1 MRNHFINYTTVG
13 VFVAAMIVAL
23 LWALA
28 QISGRTGPSD
38 SYAIVMDAV
47 TDIDYGTLVRYE
59 GYKIGQVER
68 IEPEWNGKYQF
79 RVFVSVEKDWKFPVD
94 SIARISASSFLAG
107 KTVEVFSGKSTQLVA
122 VGGEIPSGP
131 PADAFS
137 LMAQVAGQIGD
148 LSENSLKPLI
158 SHVDEIILKIGN
170 NTDANLEELFAS
182 LQAIANEV
190 QNKTPKIT
198 DDISTFTT
206 QMNATLLQADKFL
219 DDQNLQSVRA
229 ILNNTEKATK
239 DASAAA
245 AEVKAL
251 SGKLQNLADQV
262 NDMIGD
268 NRKNVDKS
276 LANLEYILRSV
287 AQNIDSI
294 TRNIDGTARNMSE
307 FSRLIRQNPGLLLN
321 GGTPEA
327 DQGLTPRLVGGAV
340 IMRQLRPLAPA
351 AAAPRPCRLLRLGA
365 AGAEGA
371 VFPPDR
377 RPARRAGI
385 QEDHR
390 RHRDRAVRRRRR
402 DVGAA
407 AAVHRRRRAQAGAA
421 QLRLLDRRAAADA
434 ARPAGD
440 LSEAGR
446 RRRQRGAERAPA
458 GKRLC
463 RSAAP
468 SGGWS
473 NWSAATPAPSSRW
486 NWR

>member
-28 QISGRTGPSD
+28 QISGRTGPTD
-38 SYAIVMDAV
+38 RYAIVMDAV

-59 GYKIGQVER
+59 GYKIGQVEK
-68 IEPEWNGKYQF
+68 IDPEWVDGKYRF
-79 RVFVSVEKDWKFPVD
+79 RVIVTVDKDWKFPAD
-94 SIARISASSFLAG
+94 SVARISASSFLAA
-107 KTVEVFSGKSTQLVA
+107 KTVEVFGGKSTQLLA
-122 VGGEIPSGP
+122 AGGEIPSGP

-158 SHVDEIILKIGN
+158 QHVDEIILKIGN
-170 NTDANLEELFAS
+170 NTDTNLNELFAS
-182 LQAIANEV
+182 LKAIANEV

-206 QMNATLLQADKFL
+206 QMNATLLQADRFL

-229 ILNNTEKATK
+229 ILANTEKATK

-287 AQNIDSI
+287 AQNI
-294 TRNIDGTARNMSE
+294 E
-307 FSRLIRQNPGLLLN
+307 FDHAQ
-321 GGTPEA
+321 
-327 DQGLTPRLVGGAV
+327 
-340 IMRQLRPLAPA
+340 
-351 AAAPRPCRLLRLGA
+351 
-365 AGAEGA
+365 
-371 VFPPDR
+371 
-377 RPARRAGI
+377 
-385 QEDHR
+385 HR
-390 RHRDRAVRRRRR
+390 RDGAQHERIQQIDPPESGLAARMAVRRRRT
-402 DVGAA
+402 
-407 AAVHRRRRAQAGAA
+407 RA
-421 QLRLLDRRAAADA
+421 
-434 ARPAGD
+434 
-440 LSEAGR
+440 
-446 RRRQRGAERAPA
+446 
-458 GKRLC
+458 
-463 RSAAP
+463 
-468 SGGWS
+468 
-473 NWSAATPAPSSRW
+473 
-486 NWR
+486 

>member
-1 MRNHFINYTTVG
+1 MRNHFINYTAVG

-28 QISGRTGPSD
+28 QISGRTGPTD

-59 GYKIGQVER
+59 GYKIGQVEK
-68 IEPEWNGKYQF
+68 IEPEWVDGKYRF
-79 RVFVSVEKDWKFPVD
+79 RVIVTVDKDWKFPAD
-94 SIARISASSFLAG
+94 SVARISASSFLAA
-107 KTVEVFSGKSTQLVA
+107 KTVEVFGGKSTQLVA
-122 VGGEIPSGP
+122 VGTEIPSGP

-158 SHVDEIILKIGN
+158 QHVDEIILKIGN
-170 NTDANLEELFAS
+170 NTDANLSELFAS
-182 LQAIANEV
+182 LKAIANEV
-190 QNKTPKIT
+190 QTKTPKIT

-219 DDQNLQSVRA
+219 DDQNLSSVRA
-229 ILNNTEKATK
+229 ILANTEKATK

-321 GGTPEA
+321 GGPPAA
-327 DQGLTPRLVGGAV
+327 DQGLTPASS
-340 IMRQLRPLAPA
+340 
-351 AAAPRPCRLLRLGA
+351 
-365 AGAEGA
+365 AE
-371 VFPPDR
+371 
-377 RPARRAGI
+377 
-385 QEDHR
+385 Q
-390 RHRDRAVRRRRR
+390 
-402 DVGAA
+402 
-407 AAVHRRRRAQAGAA
+407 
-421 QLRLLDRRAAADA
+421 
-434 ARPAGD
+434 
-440 LSEAGR
+440 
-446 RRRQRGAERAPA
+446 
-458 GKRLC
+458 
-463 RSAAP
+463 
-468 SGGWS
+468 
-473 NWSAATPAPSSRW
+473 
-486 NWR
+486 

>member
-1 MRNHFINYTTVG
+1 MRNHFINYTAVG

-38 SYAIVMDAV
+38 GYTIVMDAV

-68 IEPEWNGKYQF
+68 IEPEWADGKYQF
-79 RVFVSVEKDWKFPVD
+79 RVYVSVEKDWKFPAD
-94 SIARISASSFLAG
+94 SVARISASSFLAG
-107 KTVEVFSGKSTQLVA
+107 KTVEVFSGKSTDLVA
-122 VGGEIPSGP
+122 VGGVIPSGP

-170 NTDANLEELFAS
+170 NTDTNLNELFDS
-182 LQAIANEV
+182 LQAIAAEV

-206 QMNATLLQADKFL
+206 QMNATLLQADKFV
-219 DDQNLQSVRA
+219 DDRNLQSVRA

-321 GGTPEA
+321 GGSPEA
-327 DQGLTPRLVGGAV
+327 DQGLTPASS
-340 IMRQLRPLAPA
+340 
-351 AAAPRPCRLLRLGA
+351 
-365 AGAEGA
+365 AE
-371 VFPPDR
+371 
-377 RPARRAGI
+377 
-385 QEDHR
+385 Q
-390 RHRDRAVRRRRR
+390 
-402 DVGAA
+402 
-407 AAVHRRRRAQAGAA
+407 
-421 QLRLLDRRAAADA
+421 
-434 ARPAGD
+434 
-440 LSEAGR
+440 
-446 RRRQRGAERAPA
+446 
-458 GKRLC
+458 
-463 RSAAP
+463 
-468 SGGWS
+468 
-473 NWSAATPAPSSRW
+473 
-486 NWR
+486 

>member
-38 SYAIVMDAV
+38 GYAIVMDAV

-68 IEPEWNGKYQF
+68 IVPEWVNGKYQF

-122 VGGEIPSGP
+122 INGEIPSGP

-158 SHVDEIILKIGN
+158 NHVDELILKIGN
-170 NTDANLEELFAS
+170 NTDANLEELFTS
-182 LQAIANEV
+182 LQAIAAEV

-229 ILNNTEKATK
+229 ILDNTEKATK

-287 AQNIDSI
+287 AQNVDSI

-321 GGTPEA
+321 GASPEA
-327 DQGLTPRLVGGAV
+327 DQGLTPTSS
-340 IMRQLRPLAPA
+340 
-351 AAAPRPCRLLRLGA
+351 
-365 AGAEGA
+365 AE
-371 VFPPDR
+371 
-377 RPARRAGI
+377 
-385 QEDHR
+385 Q
-390 RHRDRAVRRRRR
+390 
-402 DVGAA
+402 
-407 AAVHRRRRAQAGAA
+407 
-421 QLRLLDRRAAADA
+421 
-434 ARPAGD
+434 
-440 LSEAGR
+440 
-446 RRRQRGAERAPA
+446 
-458 GKRLC
+458 
-463 RSAAP
+463 
-468 SGGWS
+468 
-473 NWSAATPAPSSRW
+473 
-486 NWR
+486 

>member
-1 MRNHFINYTTVG
+1 MRNHFINYTSVG

-28 QISGRTGPSD
+28 QISGRTGPTD

-68 IEPEWNGKYQF
+68 IEPEWVDGKYRF
-79 RVFVSVEKDWKFPVD
+79 RVLVTVDKDWKFPSD
-94 SIARISASSFLAG
+94 SIARISASSFLAA
-107 KTVEVFSGKSTQLVA
+107 KTVEVFGGKSPQLVA
-122 VGGEIPSGP
+122 VGGEIVGGP

-158 SHVDEIILKIGN
+158 QHVDEIIQKIGN
-170 NTDANLEELFAS
+170 NTDTNLNELFAS
-182 LQAIANEV
+182 LQAIAAEV
-190 QNKTPKIT
+190 QTKTPKIT

-219 DDQNLQSVRA
+219 DDRNLQSVRT
-229 ILNNTEKATK
+229 ILANTEKATK
-239 DASAAA
+239 DASVAA

-321 GGTPEA
+321 GGSPEA
-327 DQGLTPRLVGGAV
+327 DQGLTPASS
-340 IMRQLRPLAPA
+340 
-351 AAAPRPCRLLRLGA
+351 
-365 AGAEGA
+365 AE
-371 VFPPDR
+371 
-377 RPARRAGI
+377 
-385 QEDHR
+385 Q
-390 RHRDRAVRRRRR
+390 
-402 DVGAA
+402 
-407 AAVHRRRRAQAGAA
+407 
-421 QLRLLDRRAAADA
+421 
-434 ARPAGD
+434 
-440 LSEAGR
+440 
-446 RRRQRGAERAPA
+446 
-458 GKRLC
+458 
-463 RSAAP
+463 
-468 SGGWS
+468 
-473 NWSAATPAPSSRW
+473 
-486 NWR
+486 